1 MDKVHGA
8 IYSVLTAGELEN
20 TIKYAERDHPDDFF
34 NLEMVTYRPG
44 EEVPEVAL
52 PPLFVAVQTKSRM
65 TRLADGVEIIHC
77 VSDGGRA
84 VDIELG
90 GEAGREIR
98 PARVRVQQ

>member
-1 MDKVHGA
+1 MDKVHGD
-8 IYSVLTAGELEN
+8 IYSVLTAGELED
-20 TIKYAERDHPDDFF
+20 TIAYAERERPDDFF
-34 NLEMVTYRPG
+34 ELEMVVYRPG
-44 EEVPEVAL
+44 EENPEVSL
-52 PPLFVAVQTKSRM
+52 PPLFVAVSIVTRM

-77 VSDGGRA
+77 VSDGGRE